1 MNEILVVGSLNMDLV
16 TYVPYLP
23 AEGETIASS
32 KFLTIPGGK
41 GANQAVAMGKLG
53 ASVRMI
59 GKVGTDEYGSMLLNS
74 LRNSNVKTDGI
85 IEDGLTGMAFIN
97 VAESGENNIVLV
109 PGANAEITKLDI
121 DQLSLFIETSDV
133 IIMQL
138 EIPLEVV
145 KHVADIASK
154 YNKKLILNPAPV
166 MELSR
171 ELLQHV
177 HTIIPNEVELGMLT
191 KSNITSS
198 EDVIRASKEL
208 ISLGVKRVVVTL
220 GSKGAVIVTN
230 KNIIKIPAFQVEVVD
245 TTAAGDSFIAGFA
258 VGITKGMSD
267 EDAAIFA
274 SKVAGIVVTREGA
287 QSSIPTLDEIDKV
300 QLV

>member
-59 GKVGTDEYGSMLLNS
+59 GKVGTDDYGSMLLES
-74 LRNSNVKTDGI
+74 LINSNVKPEGI
-85 IEDGLTGMAFIN
+85 IEDGITGMAFIN

-109 PGANAEITKLDI
+109 PGANAEITKLEI
-121 DQLSLFIETSDV
+121 DQLSGFIETSDL

-145 KHVADIASK
+145 KHVVDIASR
-154 YNKKLILNPAPV
+154 YGKK
-166 MELSR
+166 
-171 ELLQHV
+171 
-177 HTIIPNEVELGMLT
+177 
-191 KSNITSS
+191 
-198 EDVIRASKEL
+198 
-208 ISLGVKRVVVTL
+208 
-220 GSKGAVIVTN
+220 
-230 KNIIKIPAFQVEVVD
+230 
-245 TTAAGDSFIAGFA
+245 
-258 VGITKGMSD
+258 
-267 EDAAIFA
+267 
-274 SKVAGIVVTREGA
+274 
-287 QSSIPTLDEIDKV
+287 
-300 QLV
+300 